1 VLLLNDIR
9 VLMNNIYTRE
19 HVLES
24 LRQDNKISTQDSL
37 GIDKIQAFLKA
48 VVQFLMISTH
58 LGSNNKQFQIRISKV
73 KSNIQHV
80 TRLVLN
86 LFICQDKIMIRQ
98 TET

>member
-1 VLLLNDIR
+1 
-9 VLMNNIYTRE
+9 MNNIYTRE

-58 LGSNNKQFQIRISKV
+58 LGSNNKQF
-73 KSNIQHV
+73 
-80 TRLVLN
+80 
-86 LFICQDKIMIRQ
+86 
-98 TET
+98 